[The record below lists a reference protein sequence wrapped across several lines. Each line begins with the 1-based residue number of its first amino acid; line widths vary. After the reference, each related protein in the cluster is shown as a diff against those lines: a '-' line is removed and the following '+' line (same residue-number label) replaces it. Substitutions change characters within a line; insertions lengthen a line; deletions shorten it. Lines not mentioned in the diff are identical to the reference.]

1 MKFPVPKH
9 QPETQETIVKGFF
22 NKRVEIEP
30 HDLSTIVKLKNEKLI
45 DWLFSISPLLSFTNQ

>member
-45 DWLFSISPLLSFTNQ
+45 D